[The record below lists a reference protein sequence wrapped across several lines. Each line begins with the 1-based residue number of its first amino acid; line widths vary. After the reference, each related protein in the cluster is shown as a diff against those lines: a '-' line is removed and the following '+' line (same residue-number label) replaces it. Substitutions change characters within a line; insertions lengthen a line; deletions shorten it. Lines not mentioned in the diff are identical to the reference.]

1 MSVVDYVATCSFMWI
16 NKKCLPSKI
25 AFVSVHEPSVV
36 FTVEPDPST
45 CYFSMQDVLLNMSLP
60 ANPFDV
66 KKEPGEAF
74 VVPVWDMER
83 YISRDFHTKY
93 LERQDIWEKGIVG
106 CLDIATYNY
115 LFPLLPLG
123 TVKYLGI
130 TNVSPTL
137 EAQHAAQ
144 VLSNN
149 NSGKDE

>member
-1 MSVVDYVATCSFMWI
+1 MSVVDYVATCSFMMI
-16 NKKCLPSKI
+16 NKKMLAVQDCFRVRPR
-25 AFVSVHEPSVV
+25 ASVV

-66 KKEPGEAF
+66 KKEPAKLSSSPCGTWNDTSAEIFTPSIWNVKIFGKRASLDAWTLPRTTTCF
-74 VVPVWDMER
+74 PC
-83 YISRDFHTKY
+83 FHWA
-93 LERQDIWEKGIVG
+93 LSSIWETLIV
-106 CLDIATYNY
+106 TH
-115 LFPLLPLG
+115 P
-123 TVKYLGI
+123 
-130 TNVSPTL
+130 